1 MKILV
6 IGGAGYI
13 GSHCVYSIIENRQDD
28 EVIIVDN
35 LATGH
40 KEAIHEKAKFY
51 HGDITDAVFL
61 DKVFKEN
68 KIDVVIHFAAKSLV
82 GESMEKPLEYFRN
95 NVYGMQVLLEVM
107 HANNVKKIVFSSSAA
122 TYGDVDVDVISEDT
136 PTNPT
141 SPYGESKLIMEKMM
155 KWCDVCLG
163 FRFVSLRY
171 FNVAGAHSSGEIGEA
186 HNPETHLIP
195 IVLQVPLKKRD
206 HVSIFGDDYPTF
218 DGTCIRDYIHI
229 EDLIDAHLRAVDYLM
244 NGGKSD
250 IFNLGTSKGNSVKEI
265 IEKAKEVTNYPIKS
279 EVVGRRPGDPATLV
293 ASYDKASKV
302 LGWKIKHT
310 DVKDMISSAW
320 NFHKKHPNG
329 F

>member
-6 IGGAGYI
+6 IGGAGYV
-13 GSHCVYSIIENRQDD
+13 GSHCVYSIIENRKDD

-40 KEAIHEKAKFY
+40 REAIHKDAKFY
-51 HGDITDAVFL
+51 QGDITDAVFL

-68 KIDVVIHFAAKSLV
+68 QIDIVIHFAAKSLV

-107 HANNVKKIVFSSSAA
+107 NENNVKKIVFSSSAA
-122 TYGDVDVDVISEDT
+122 TYGDVKADIISEDM
-136 PTNPT
+136 PTNPE

-155 KWCDVCLG
+155 KWSDICLG
-163 FRFVSLRY
+163 FTYVSLRY
-171 FNVAGAHSSGEIGEA
+171 FNVAGAHKSGEIGEA

-195 IVLQVPLKKRD
+195 LVLQVPLEQREF
-206 HVSIFGDDYPTF
+206 VSIYGDDYPTK

-244 NGGKSD
+244 DGGKSE
-250 IFNLGTSKGNSVKEI
+250 ILNLGTSRGNSVKEI
-265 IEKAKEVTNYPIKS
+265 IDQAKVVTNYPIESK
-279 EVVGRRPGDPATLV
+279 VVARRPGDPATLV
-293 ASYDKASKV
+293 ASYEKANKV

-320 NFHKKHPNG
+320 NFHKKHPKG